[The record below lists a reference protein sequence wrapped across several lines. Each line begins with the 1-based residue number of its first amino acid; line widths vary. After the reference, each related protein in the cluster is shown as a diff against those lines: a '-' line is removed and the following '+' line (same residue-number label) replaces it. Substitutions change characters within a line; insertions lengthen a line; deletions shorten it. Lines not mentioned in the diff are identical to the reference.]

1 MLQPLLAIALLHWAI
16 LLIPGFNFVLIGQ
29 LAAGGSRRAA
39 VAAVAGMTLG
49 TLAWA
54 TLAVAGVGLVF
65 TAHPA
70 LRHAA
75 QLAGGLCLLQLALKL
90 WRSGGAASAAEAPT
104 PDRAA
109 AFRTGFMTSALN
121 PKIALFYGS
130 VFATALPAN
139 PPSLLVVLA
148 VLLVFSN
155 SVVWHGSLA
164 LLLSRPRVQSAYLRH
179 QRVLNRA
186 SAALVGLYGARL
198 IASAIAEYRARAT

>member
-75 QLAGGLCLLQLALKL
+75 QLAGGLYLLQLALKL
-90 WRSGGAASAAEAPT
+90 WRSGGAASAAEAP
-104 PDRAA
+104 
-109 AFRTGFMTSALN
+109 
-121 PKIALFYGS
+121 
-130 VFATALPAN
+130 
-139 PPSLLVVLA
+139 PPS
-148 VLLVFSN
+148 
-155 SVVWHGSLA
+155 G
-164 LLLSRPRVQSAYLRH
+164 P
-179 QRVLNRA
+179 A
-186 SAALVGLYGARL
+186 S
-198 IASAIAEYRARAT
+198 